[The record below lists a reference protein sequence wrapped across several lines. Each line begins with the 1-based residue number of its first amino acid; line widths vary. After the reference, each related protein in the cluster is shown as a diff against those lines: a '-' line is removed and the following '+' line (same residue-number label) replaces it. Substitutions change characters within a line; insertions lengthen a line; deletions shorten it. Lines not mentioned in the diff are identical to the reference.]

1 MKKISFILAS
11 FFLLSGFKSGAHEF
25 YLSVTEITYK
35 KETQSLQIIT
45 RIFADDFEEVLRMRF
60 DDEIRLIP
68 DGEKGP
74 VSEMTKKYLDQKLQI
89 KLGEKPLQLNY
100 LGKEYDADQVVLYIE
115 IENVPHFNEI
125 EVTNA
130 ILTDLFDDQKNVVHV
145 QLNGVTKSMLLQ
157 KDNDSESLIFKN

>member
-25 YLSVTEITYK
+25 YLSVTEIAYK

-45 RIFADDFEEVLRMRF
+45 RIFVDDFEEVLRMRF

-68 DGEKGP
+68 DDEKGP
-74 VSEMTKKYLDQKLQI
+74 VSEMIKKYLDQKLQVKI
-89 KLGEKPLQLNY
+89 GEEKLQLNY
-100 LGKEYDADQVVLYIE
+100 LGKEYDADQVVLYME
-115 IENVPHFNEI
+115 IEDVRPFTEI
-125 EVTNA
+125 EVNNA

-145 QLNGVTKSMLLQ
+145 QVNGVTKSMLLQ
-157 KDNDSESLIFKN
+157 KDNDNESLFFKN

>member
-35 KETQSLQIIT
+35 KETQSLQVIT
-45 RIFADDFEEVLRMRF
+45 RIFADDFEEVLRTRF

-74 VSEMTKKYLDQKLQI
+74 VSEMTKKYLDQKLRI
-89 KLGEKPLQLNY
+89 RVGEEPLQLNY

-115 IENVPHFNEI
+115 IEDVPHFNEI

-145 QLNGVTKSMLLQ
+145 QVDGVTKSMLLQ